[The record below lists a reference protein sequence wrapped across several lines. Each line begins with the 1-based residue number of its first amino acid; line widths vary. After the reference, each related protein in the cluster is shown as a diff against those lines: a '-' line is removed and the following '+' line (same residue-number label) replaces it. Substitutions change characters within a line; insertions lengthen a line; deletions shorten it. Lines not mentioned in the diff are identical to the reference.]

1 LAGARS
7 RPFRHISNVP
17 SLYHLNMP
25 HGLQVD
31 KIRFGVFEAD
41 LRAGELR
48 KHGVRI
54 HLQRQPFKI
63 LAALIDRPG
72 EVVTREDLRQ
82 LIWGPETVVDFDHSL
97 GTAINRLRE
106 ALSDSAD
113 RPQFIETLAK
123 RGFRFIAPVEPIGAP
138 PAAPYKDAAPTPTR
152 EDAAPI
158 PLPAPVPFGAPRRWT
173 LALPALAAVVIVV
186 AALWLLL
193 SQRSPT
199 PAPVRFTQITSDY
212 PIYPGQIDIERFPGV
227 ATDGV
232 RVYFSDF
239 QNGRVGLAYVLI
251 GGGEVHR
258 FVTPPEISRPSVA
271 DISRDGAELLIR
283 SMMWSETEQPVWIAP
298 STGGSARRLFDVMAH
313 DASWAPDGKAILY
326 ASGQDLFLIER
337 ASGKFRKFATLSGRA
352 YWMRYAPDGS
362 IIRFTLLDSKTRNTS
377 LWEISSDAR
386 NPHPILS
393 GWNTPPEECCGDWT
407 SDESYF
413 VFQSAHN
420 GRPNIWGLRE
430 PGFWRRRTA
439 PFEITAGPLE
449 FFAPV
454 SSPRTDQLF
463 AIGANTRAELFHFNL
478 ATRKAEPYLSNV
490 RSARRSEHA
499 HHSDRIAWIS
509 SKDGTLWRG
518 KADGTDRVQLVGAP
532 WSVYMERWS
541 PDDARMLVMAKLPGS
556 LYKIYT
562 ISSDG
567 GSLEPLLDEGRNQ
580 ADPDWGPGGTAIVFG
595 RLPDYAAE
603 ATSPKDIL
611 ILDLATRKLS
621 VLPESTGMFSPRW
634 SPDGRYIAA
643 MTLDQHRL
651 MVFDRTTSKW
661 STVVQGVIHNPVWSH
676 DGRQLYFQS
685 LKEDEVPIFRVSV
698 ADRRLERI
706 CDRSV
711 ASSADS
717 ITFWGLAP
725 DDGPLA
731 SSRFYAADVYGL
743 RWNHAN

>member
-1 LAGARS
+1 
-7 RPFRHISNVP
+7 
-17 SLYHLNMP
+17 MP
-25 HGLQVD
+25 RGLQVD
-31 KIRFGVFEAD
+31 RIRFGVFEAD

-48 KHGVRI
+48 KHGIRI

-63 LAALIDRPG
+63 LAALIERPG
-72 EVVTREDLRQ
+72 DVVTREDLRQ
-82 LIWGPETVVDFDHSL
+82 LIWGSETVVDFDHSL

-123 RGFRFIAPVEPIGAP
+123 RGFRFIAPVEPIGPPPVQTPEKDIAP
-138 PAAPYKDAAPTPTR
+138 IAVTADPVPMAAPAPLSAAT
-152 EDAAPI
+152 
-158 PLPAPVPFGAPRRWT
+158 PRRWKVALSACT
-173 LALPALAAVVIVV
+173 LIAVV
-186 AALWLLL
+186 AATVWLLL
-193 SQRSPT
+193 AQRST
-199 PAPVRFTQITSDY
+199 APAVVRFSQITSDY

-313 DASWAPDGKAILY
+313 DASWAPDGKAVLY
-326 ASGQDLFLIER
+326 AAGQDLFLIER
-337 ASGKFRKFATLSGRA
+337 ASGKSRKFAMLSGRA
-352 YWMRYAPDGS
+352 YWMRYAPDAS
-362 IIRFTLLDSKTRNTS
+362 MIRFTVLDSKTRNTS
-377 LWEISSDAR
+377 LWEISSDGK
-386 NPHPILS
+386 NPHPMLP
-393 GWNTPPEECCGDWT
+393 GWNNPPAECCGDWNA
-407 SDESYF
+407 DGSYF
-413 VFQSAHN
+413 VFQSAHS
-420 GRPNIWGLRE
+420 GRPNIWGVHE
-430 PGFWRRRTA
+430 PGFWGRRRP

-449 FFAPV
+449 FFAPAF
-454 SSPRTDQLF
+454 SPRTDQLF
-463 AIGANTRAELFHFNL
+463 AIGANSRAELFHFNL
-478 ATRKAEPYLSNV
+478 ATHKEEPYLSNV
-490 RSARRSEHA
+490 TSARRSEHA
-499 HHSDRIAWIS
+499 HHSEMIAWIS

-518 KADGTDRVQLVGAP
+518 KADGTERVQLIGAP
-532 WSVYMERWS
+532 WQVYMERWS
-541 PDDARMLVMAKLPGS
+541 QDDRRMLVMAKLPGTP
-556 LYKIYT
+556 YKIYT
-562 ISSDG
+562 VSSDG
-567 GSLEPLLDEGRNQ
+567 GSLEPLLEESRNQ
-580 ADPDWGPGGTAIVFG
+580 ADPDWGPGGAAIVFG

-603 ATSPKDIL
+603 ATAPKDIR
-611 ILDLATRKLS
+611 ILDLASRKLS
-621 VLPESTGMFSPRW
+621 VLPDSTGMFSPRW

-661 STVVQGVIHNPVWSH
+661 STVAEGVIHNPVWSR
-676 DGRQLYFQS
+676 DGRNLYFQS
-685 LKEDEVPIFRVSV
+685 LKEDEVPIFRVSI

-725 DDGPLA
+725 DDGPIG
-731 SSRFYAADVYGL
+731 SSRFYSADVYGL

>member
-1 LAGARS
+1 
-7 RPFRHISNVP
+7 
-17 SLYHLNMP
+17 MP

-63 LAALIDRPG
+63 LTALIERPG

-123 RGFRFIAPVEPIGAP
+123 RGFRFIAPVEPIGGPVAQVRE
-138 PAAPYKDAAPTPTR
+138 KDAATVPSPPEATPLVV
-152 EDAAPI
+152 
-158 PLPAPVPFGAPRRWT
+158 PLPVPAIAAPVPAPLAIAAPRRWI
-173 LALPALAAVVIVV
+173 PALSAFAAVAVI
-186 AALWLLL
+186 AAAVWLLL
-193 SQRSPT
+193 AQRSV
-199 PAPVRFTQITSDY
+199 APVVVRFSQITSDY
-212 PIYPGQIDIERFPGV
+212 PIYPGEIDIERFPGV

-283 SMMWSETEQPVWIAP
+283 SMMWSETEQPLWIAP

-313 DASWAPDGKAILY
+313 DASWAPDGKTILY
-326 ASGQDLFLIER
+326 SSGQDLFLIER
-337 ASGKFRKFATLSGRA
+337 ASGVSRKFATLSGRA

-362 IIRFTLLDSKTRNTS
+362 HIRFTVLDSKTRNTS
-377 LWEISSDAR
+377 LWEISSDGK

-393 GWNTPPEECCGDWT
+393 GWNGTPAECCGDWNA
-407 SDESYF
+407 DGSYF
-413 VFQSAHN
+413 VFQSAHG
-420 GRPNIWGLRE
+420 GRPNIWGLHE
-430 PGFWRRRTA
+430 PSFWRRRTE

-454 SSPRTDQLF
+454 SSPRTDQIF
-463 AIGANTRAELFHFNL
+463 AIGANTRAEMFHFNL
-478 ATRKAEPYLSNV
+478 AAHKAEPYLSKV
-490 RSARRSEHA
+490 RNARRSEHA
-499 HHSDRIAWIS
+499 HHSERIAWIS

-518 KADGTDRVQLVGAP
+518 KGDGTERVQLIGAP

-541 PDDARMLVMAKLPGS
+541 PDDNRMLVMAKPPGA
-556 LYKIYT
+556 LYKIYMV
-562 ISSDG
+562 SSDG
-567 GSLEPLLDEGRNQ
+567 GSLEPLLEESRNQ
-580 ADPDWGPGGTAIVFG
+580 ADPDWGPGGNAIVFG

-603 ATSPKDIL
+603 ATAPKDIRV
-611 ILDLATRKLS
+611 LDLATRKVS

-651 MVFDRTTSKW
+651 MVFDLSTKKW
-661 STVVQGVIHNPVWSH
+661 STVVEGVIHNPVWSH
-676 DGRQLYFQS
+676 DGKHLYFQS
-685 LKEDEVPIFRVSV
+685 LKEDEVPIFRVAI

-717 ITFWGLAP
+717 INFWGLAP
-725 DDGPLA
+725 DDGPIG
-731 SSRFYAADVYGL
+731 SSKFYSADVYGL
-743 RWNHAN
+743 RWNHGN